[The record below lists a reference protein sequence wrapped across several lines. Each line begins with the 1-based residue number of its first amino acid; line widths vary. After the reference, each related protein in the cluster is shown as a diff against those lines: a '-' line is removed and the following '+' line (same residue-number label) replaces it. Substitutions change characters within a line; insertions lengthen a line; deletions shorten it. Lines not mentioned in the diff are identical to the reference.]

1 MRRGR
6 AARLARDHGAR
17 PSGAQNGSCVA
28 YLLESSRRLLS
39 NDIKFV
45 RIGVQEERVMA
56 PGSWGARAIFRAG
69 KTLRAKAVVQGE
81 NASDLQRIFPY
92 FLSVF
97 ARIFDLAPE
106 VSFRRSWYHRKACAT
121 LSLKVLDLQETGFGF
136 ARYGSANRGHWSV
149 FGPSE
154 AIFPIEIPARP
165 GKFLTIREFHVVSEH
180 VLFPTYPGLWI
191 NSLGELG
198 FAKIWSREQR
208 PLGMFLIPGGHF
220 LVEIPAWS
228 GGALDDPRVARRS

>member
-1 MRRGR
+1 
-6 AARLARDHGAR
+6 
-17 PSGAQNGSCVA
+17 
-28 YLLESSRRLLS
+28 
-39 NDIKFV
+39 
-45 RIGVQEERVMA
+45 MA
-56 PGSWGARAIFRAG
+56 PGSWGARAIFVRFSGEDSSQTGEA
-69 KTLRAKAVVQGE
+69 TSELRVARRSWSFHLSNTSRLVDQLAASWEDSAREGGCPGE

-154 AIFPIEIPARP
+154 AIFPIEILARP

-191 NSLGELG
+191 NSL
-198 FAKIWSREQR
+198 
-208 PLGMFLIPGGHF
+208 
-220 LVEIPAWS
+220 
-228 GGALDDPRVARRS
+228 